1 MGRKKRVAEWMSMD
15 AFWKMNAAH
24 YYTKCST
31 FAVFAVAELD
41 RPSREDLAKSANP
54 CQIHENSHP
63 SAAPSLSNGM
73 LVYCAPVDTG
83 GVKALAVRV

>member
-1 MGRKKRVAEWMSMD
+1 MGEYGCIWEKKHCTEDIKGSA
-15 AFWKMNAAH
+15 
-24 YYTKCST
+24 

-41 RPSREDLAKSANP
+41 RHSREDLAKSANPCP

-63 SAAPSLSNGM
+63 SAAPSSRDGM
-73 LVYCAPVDTG
+73 HVYRGSVDTE

>member
-1 MGRKKRVAEWMSMD
+1 MHFGKLTLHNR
-15 AFWKMNAAH
+15 
-24 YYTKCST
+24 YTKCSIS
-31 FAVFAVAELD
+31 AVFAVAELD
-41 RPSREDLAKSANP
+41 RPSREDLVKSANP
-54 CQIHENSHP
+54 FQIHESSHP